1 MSSRPFNSSTS
12 VKFTM
17 EVEKNSKLPFLGTE
31 LLNHAPRIETK
42 VYVKPTNTGLLL
54 HYQSHV
60 DNRYKR
66 SLLKTMLDRAH
77 RLSSSWAHFS
87 DECDRLKKVFAR
99 LKYPERLVNSTIN
112 TFLQSRI
119 VGTQPTQTPKE
130 PISIVRVV
138 IPFKDQESANHVK
151 KELKNLSMKVQ
162 TTVQPV
168 FVSRKVGRDLKV
180 REIKPQIVNLQRVVY
195 RFRCDLCDAGYVG
208 YTRAD
213 GHKRKASSIYKHYHE
228 RHSEVPKDLLKR
240 FSILKECSKKFDCLV
255 NEMLF
260 IRDLKPTLNVQSDS
274 IRQNAVYRPG
284 IDNVPPDTLYRAR
297 CATTTCPTKTED
309 SFYMLHEFLCH
320 PGVTILNHFVQTKNL
335 PKSLEKIRDKY
346 PVCFDCKTS
355 VLQPV
360 VCSPYQGHL
369 AIKGISIDFKGPL
382 QTNTSNAYF
391 LMVVDEYSR
400 FPFVFPFPDVLSSTV
415 IKCLTSLFPLGV
427 GMPAY
432 VHSDRGASFMSKEF
446 RDFLTTKG
454 VATSRTRREWPSGVP
469 MANGVLW
476 KTITISLKFKN
487 VLSKN

>member
-1 MSSRPFNSSTS
+1 MMTIVVLLRLIFVEWEDATDLEQKQTAVQKKKTKEKTKCRRRQKRAMERLGANKRRGEERAENNKGLKRRSSSGADTLEHLKERNEGMDATKHEQIELKREELRLQAARQKAAIQQQQLQFAHTS

-138 IPFKDQESANHVK
+138 IPFKDQESANYVK

-168 FVSRKVGRDLKV
+168 FVSRKVGQDLKV
-180 REIKPQIVNLQRVVY
+180 REIKPQIVNQQRVVY
-195 RFRCDLCDAGYVG
+195 QFQCDLCDAGYVG
-208 YTRAD
+208 YTRGHLHTRVD

-240 FSILKECSKKFDCLV
+240 FSILKKCSNKFDCLV

-274 IRQNAVYRPG
+274 IRAKV
-284 IDNVPPDTLYRAR
+284 
-297 CATTTCPTKTED
+297 
-309 SFYMLHEFLCH
+309 
-320 PGVTILNHFVQTKNL
+320 FV
-335 PKSLEKIRDKY
+335 
-346 PVCFDCKTS
+346 
-355 VLQPV
+355 
-360 VCSPYQGHL
+360 
-369 AIKGISIDFKGPL
+369 
-382 QTNTSNAYF
+382 
-391 LMVVDEYSR
+391 
-400 FPFVFPFPDVLSSTV
+400 
-415 IKCLTSLFPLGV
+415 
-427 GMPAY
+427 
-432 VHSDRGASFMSKEF
+432 
-446 RDFLTTKG
+446 
-454 VATSRTRREWPSGVP
+454 
-469 MANGVLW
+469 
-476 KTITISLKFKN
+476 
-487 VLSKN
+487 